1 LAGYSA
7 SLTSGAG
14 NGVFTPATDNISP
27 ATLANGAAP
36 GGLDTQIVLEIS
48 GTNGA
53 EVLSFGAGSSL
64 TQIVAGINGVSDATG
79 VSASDVN
86 GDLVFTSLGY
96 GSAALV
102 SVKVLDG
109 DDNGI
114 FAGGLTATRDTG
126 TDIVATV
133 NGIAGTGTGNSLV
146 INTATLDLTLAVDA
160 GSSTD
165 VNFTIAGGGALF
177 QLGPDVVS
185 NQQARIGITSV
196 NTAKLGGVSGKLFQL
211 GSGGSASLVEDTTTA
226 GRIVEEAINQ
236 ITSLRGRLGAF
247 QRTTLETNK
256 QALNDTLVNLTE
268 AESQIRDSDFA
279 EETAALT
286 RAQILVQSGTVVLQ
300 ISNQNPQNVLAL
312 LQ

>member
-1 LAGYSA
+1 
-7 SLTSGAG
+7 
-14 NGVFTPATDNISP
+14 
-27 ATLANGAAP
+27 
-36 GGLDTQIVLEIS
+36 
-48 GTNGA
+48 
-53 EVLSFGAGSSL
+53 LS
-64 TQIVAGINGVSDATG
+64 
-79 VSASDVN
+79 
-86 GDLVFTSLGY
+86 
-96 GSAALV
+96 
-102 SVKVLDG
+102 
-109 DDNGI
+109 DD
-114 FAGGLTATRDTG
+114 RDEG

-133 NGIAGTGTGNSLV
+133 NGIAATGKGNSLYV
-146 INTATLDLTLAVDA
+146 NTATLDLTLAVTE

-165 VNFTIAGGGALF
+165 VNFSISGGGALF

-211 GSGGSASLVEDTTTA
+211 GSGGTASLVEDTNTA
-226 GRIVEEAINQ
+226 GKIVEEAINQ

-300 ISNQNPQNVLAL
+300 ISNQNPQNVLSL
-312 LQ
+312 LQR